1 MNRKARRII
10 VILAALSL
18 IGPALSWAQD
28 RGEVAG
34 MLDAGFSLL
43 EQGKIDHAQKVYE
56 EILQKD
62 PGNPLALN
70 NLAAI
75 MVKQGKY
82 DQALGYLK
90 QALGRASGYK
100 VTLNR
105 VCDVDGVCAAYR
117 LSQDKFGS
125 EDLEGVIKANIL
137 MVEMARSSRRGSK

>member
-1 MNRKARRII
+1 MNRKARRFM

-18 IGPALSWAQD
+18 IGPALSGAQG
-28 RGEVAG
+28 RGEVAE
-34 MLDAGFSLL
+34 MLDTGFSLL

-62 PGNPLALN
+62 PGQPLALN

-82 DQALGYLK
+82 DQALGYFK

-125 EDLEGVIKANIL
+125 EDLEAVIKSNIL
-137 MVEMARSSRRGSK
+137 MLEMVRSSRRGLK